1 MPRRPRSPA
10 NTAVKTPAP
19 KAPAP
24 KAPAPKA
31 PAGKGSAREILDWLR
46 LARIQAYGHLGVTQK
61 ERDLGQRIEADVE
74 LAYAP
79 TPTRRPDLI
88 DDAIDYEEVHRMV
101 RLQIEMSRCRLLE
114 TLAEELALA
123 LIQEFDSPRVRVHVR
138 KLHVPVAEFTTVPEV
153 IVERVRT

>member
-10 NTAVKTPAP
+10 KTAAL
-19 KAPAP
+19 
-24 KAPAPKA
+24 
-31 PAGKGSAREILDWLR
+31 EIQDWLR

-79 TPTRRPDLI
+79 RAKRRPDAL
-88 DDAIDYEEVHRMV
+88 DDAMDYEEIHRLV
-101 RLQIEMSRCRLLE
+101 RAQIEMSRCRLLE

-123 LIQEFDSPRVRVHVR
+123 LIQEFDTPRVRVRVR
-138 KLHVPVAEFTTVPEV
+138 KLHVPVQDFTVVPE
-153 IVERVRT
+153 IQVERSRS

>member
-1 MPRRPRSPA
+1 MPRRLRSPA
-10 NTAVKTPAP
+10 RLDGKAKA
-19 KAPAP
+19 APAAQP
-24 KAPAPKA
+24 
-31 PAGKGSAREILDWLR
+31 ILDWLR
-46 LARIQAYGHLGVTQK
+46 LTRIQGYGHLGVTQK

-79 TPTRRPDLI
+79 TDKRRPDLI

-101 RLQIEMSRCRLLE
+101 RAQIAMSRCRLLE

-123 LIQEFDSPRVRVHVR
+123 LIQEFDTPRVRVSVR
-138 KLHVPVAEFTTVPEV
+138 KLHVPVEDFTTTPEV

>member
-10 NTAVKTPAP
+10 STAVKAP
-19 KAPAP
+19 VLKAPAA
-24 KAPAPKA
+24 KA
-31 PAGKGSAREILDWLR
+31 SVLEILDWLR

-79 TPTRRPDLI
+79 TTTRRPDHI
-88 DDAIDYEEVHRMV
+88 DDAMDYEEVHRMV
-101 RLQIEMSRCRLLE
+101 RSQIEMSRCRLLE
-114 TLAEELALA
+114 TLAEELALV
-123 LIQEFDSPRVRVHVR
+123 LIQEFDSPRVRVRLR
-138 KLHVPVAEFTTVPEV
+138 KLHIPVADFTTVPEV

>member
-1 MPRRPRSPA
+1 
-10 NTAVKTPAP
+10 
-19 KAPAP
+19 
-24 KAPAPKA
+24 
-31 PAGKGSAREILDWLR
+31 
-46 LARIQAYGHLGVTQK
+46 VTQK

-79 TPTRRPDLI
+79 TPSRRPDVI

-101 RLQIEMSRCRLLE
+101 RSQIEMSRCRLLE

-123 LIQEFDSPRVRVHVR
+123 LIQEFDSPRVRVRVR

-153 IVERVRT
+153 LVERVRT

>member
-10 NTAVKTPAP
+10 KTAAL
-19 KAPAP
+19 
-24 KAPAPKA
+24 
-31 PAGKGSAREILDWLR
+31 EIQDWLR

-79 TPTRRPDLI
+79 SEKRRPDVI
-88 DDAIDYEEVHRMV
+88 DDAMDYEEIYRLV
-101 RLQIEMSRCRLLE
+101 RAQIEMSRCRLIE

-123 LIQEFDSPRVRVHVR
+123 LIQEFDTPRVRVRVR
-138 KLHVPVAEFTTVPEV
+138 KLHVPVQDFTVVPE
-153 IVERVRT
+153 IEVERSRS

>member
-10 NTAVKTPAP
+10 DAASSAP
-19 KAPAP
+19 
-24 KAPAPKA
+24 
-31 PAGKGSAREILDWLR
+31 IQDWLR

-79 TPTRRPDLI
+79 TSKRRPDVL
-88 DDAIDYEEVHRMV
+88 DDAMDYEEVHRMV
-101 RLQIEMSRCRLLE
+101 RAQIEMSRCRLLE

-123 LIQEFDSPRVRVHVR
+123 LIQEFDTPRVRVRVR
-138 KLHVPVAEFTTVPEV
+138 KLHVPVQDFTVVPE
-153 IVERVRT
+153 IQVERSRS

>member
-10 NTAVKTPAP
+10 NAT
-19 KAPAP
+19 
-24 KAPAPKA
+24 
-31 PAGKGSAREILDWLR
+31 EIQDWLR

-79 TPTRRPDLI
+79 REKRRPDVL
-88 DDAIDYEEVHRMV
+88 DDAMDYEEIYRLV
-101 RLQIEMSRCRLLE
+101 RAQIEMSRCRLLE

-123 LIQEFDSPRVRVHVR
+123 LIQEFDTPRVRVRVR
-138 KLHVPVAEFTTVPEV
+138 KLHVPVQDFTVVPE
-153 IVERVRT
+153 IQVERSRS